1 MLVLYLT
8 LMFHLLHLMLVFNF
22 DANVIDGN
30 VASTQLGNVVHLLIQ
45 YIMLLLYLKLMVH
58 LVQLLYSLAVL
69 SQLLMSFLSCLGC
82 WYTYELNNH
91 FSCKCRKMF

>member
-30 VASTQLGNVVHLLIQ
+30 VAST
-45 YIMLLLYLKLMVH
+45 
-58 LVQLLYSLAVL
+58 
-69 SQLLMSFLSCLGC
+69 
-82 WYTYELNNH
+82 
-91 FSCKCRKMF
+91 